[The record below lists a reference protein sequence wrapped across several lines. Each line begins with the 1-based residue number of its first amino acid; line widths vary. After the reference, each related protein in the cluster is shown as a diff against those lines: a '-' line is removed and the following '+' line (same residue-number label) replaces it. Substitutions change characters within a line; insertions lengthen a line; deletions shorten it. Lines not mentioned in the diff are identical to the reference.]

1 MEHSASTGFGIDML
15 IQNPLL
21 ILLVIFGLGGWLVFR
36 MVNADAAD
44 EAGRPTDPPPTL
56 G

>member
-15 IQNPLL
+15 LQNPLL
-21 ILLVIFGLGGWLVFR
+21 ILLIVFGVGGWLVFR
-36 MVNADAAD
+36 MAQADD